1 MTIAAPGR
9 RERTTRGLSEVT
21 VARVAGAVHVAMVC
35 FVLVAVV
42 ARRAGEAFS
51 PAAQL
56 TAVGGLVCV
65 AVVVASRPGRGDRL

>member
-9 RERTTRGLSEVT
+9 RGRTTRGLSEVP

-35 FVLVAVV
+35 LVLVAVV
-42 ARRAGEAFS
+42 ARRAGEGFS

-56 TAVGGLVCV
+56 TGAGGLGCI
-65 AVVVASRPGRGDRL
+65 AVVLASRPGRGDRP